1 MASFVSML
9 IPIGQSIDRMN
20 RAERAASALEDKN
33 TLAQQRADTAKLNA
47 ENRKRELDIIENG
60 VRQSNLN
67 AIQQGYQGVHLQ
79 MNPVHEPNREYIGT
93 NPSFEQVDG
102 RTIIGNYAY

>member
-1 MASFVSML
+1 MFVEL
-9 IPIGQSIDRMN
+9 LAPIGSSLNRFSEGNRLLDKMEKSNELAEKKLEQSEKR
-20 RAERAASALEDKN
+20 LE
-33 TLAQQRADTAKLNA
+33 L
-47 ENRKRELDIIENG
+47 RKRELDIIENG

-79 MNPVHEPNREYIGT
+79 MNPVHEPNREYIGS

-102 RTIIGNYAY
+102 RTIIGDYAY